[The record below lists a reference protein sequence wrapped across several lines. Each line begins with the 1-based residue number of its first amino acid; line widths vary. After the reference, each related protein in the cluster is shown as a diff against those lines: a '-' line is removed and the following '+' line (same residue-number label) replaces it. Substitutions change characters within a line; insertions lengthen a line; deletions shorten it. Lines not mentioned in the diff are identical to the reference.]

1 MSTDHFPDDFLWG
14 AATAAYQIEGAH
26 DEDGR
31 GESIWDRFSHTPG
44 KVFDNH
50 TGDRACDHYHRWRE
64 DIKLMQQL
72 GLQAYRFSI
81 AWTRI
86 LPQGY
91 GKVNQKGLD
100 FYSRLVDGLLDAG
113 IVPYATLYHW
123 DLPQA
128 LQDRGGWP
136 ARSTAEAFAEYA
148 EIASQ
153 HLGDRI
159 ASWATLNEPQ
169 VSADAGYLQGR
180 HAPGHTSVAEQVAT
194 THHLLLAHGLAV
206 PVLRRNAPQA
216 QVGIVLNLQPHTA
229 ASELPEDVKAAQI
242 GDAMQNRRFLDPLA
256 GRGYPQEFMG
266 LDEAGLRNLVQAGDL
281 EVIAA
286 PLDYL
291 GVNHYFRSVHRSE
304 STPDKAIT
312 VQVDTHKTAM
322 GWEVYPPGIKE
333 ILLRL
338 HSEYSFPAYYI
349 TENGAAFADEVSE
362 DGRVHDTHRVNY
374 LQDYLHNVYQ
384 AIAAGVPLKGYFAWS
399 LLDNFEWAWGYSR
412 RFGIVYVDY
421 ETQTRIIKDS
431 GRLYTK
437 IIKENR
443 LK

>member
-1 MSTDHFPDDFLWG
+1 MTDHFPDGFLWG

-44 KVFDNH
+44 KVFGNH

-64 DIKLMQQL
+64 DIQLMQQL

-81 AWTRI
+81 AWSRI

-100 FYSRLVDGLLDAG
+100 FYSCLVDGLLDAG

-136 ARSTAEAFAEYA
+136 ARSTAEAFVEYA

-153 HLGDRI
+153 HLGDRV

-169 VSADAGYLQGR
+169 VSAQAGYLQGR
-180 HAPGHTSVAEQVAT
+180 HAPGHTSLDEMMAAS
-194 THHLLLAHGLAV
+194 HHLLLAHGWAV
-206 PVLRRNAPQA
+206 PVLRRNAPRA
-216 QVGIVLNLQPHTA
+216 QVGVVLNLQPHTA
-229 ASELPEDVKAAQI
+229 ASSNEADQLAARL
-242 GDAMQNRRFLDPLA
+242 GDGMQNRWYLDPLA
-256 GRGYPQEFMG
+256 GRNYPADVVAHYDRSMAYV
-266 LDEAGLRNLVQAGDL
+266 LSGDL
-281 EVIAA
+281 EAIAA

-291 GVNHYFRSVHRSE
+291 GVNHYFRTVHRSE
-304 STPDKAIT
+304 STADAEVT
-312 VQVDTHKTAM
+312 VQVSSDKTEM
-322 GWEVYPPGIKE
+322 GWEVYPPGIQE

-338 HSEYSFPAYYI
+338 HREYPFPAYYI

-362 DGRVHDTHRVNY
+362 DGAVHDAQRVNY
-374 LQDYLHNVYQ
+374 LREYLHNAHQ

-437 IIKENR
+437 IVKENR